1 MIHLAQVLLDGIAN
15 GAIYASLA
23 LALVLIYRAANFVNF
38 AQGEMAMI
46 ATYLSWQLMDW
57 GAPWPAAAALAL
69 VISFGLGGAI
79 QMSLVRPLE
88 GVSSFGVV
96 VVTIGLLLALN
107 ALAVYIW
114 GSLIKSVPSLF
125 PGGFI
130 SLGDVKMSWANV
142 GILGVLA
149 VEVIA
154 LWAMFRFTRFGLAMR
169 ASAES
174 AEAAALSGVR
184 VTRTAMAGWGLA
196 AVLGTLA
203 GLLIAPQVFLEPN
216 FMFGVLIYAFAA
228 AVLGGV
234 DSPLGAVLGGLV
246 LGVSENVAAVYID
259 VVGSDLKI
267 LVPLALIVSVLLVR
281 PQGLFGSKVVA
292 RV

>member
-1 MIHLAQVLLDGIAN
+1 
-15 GAIYASLA
+15 
-23 LALVLIYRAANFVNF
+23 
-38 AQGEMAMI
+38 
-46 ATYLSWQLMDW
+46 
-57 GAPWPAAAALAL
+57 
-69 VISFGLGGAI
+69 
-79 QMSLVRPLE
+79 
-88 GVSSFGVV
+88 
-96 VVTIGLLLALN
+96 
-107 ALAVYIW
+107 
-114 GSLIKSVPSLF
+114 
-125 PGGFI
+125 
-130 SLGDVKMSWANV
+130 MSWANV